1 MSERTPRAPHIELHG
16 WDSRARAWH
25 GPDELTYTLKGCRHI
40 LSKLREL
47 PGSWYGRLRA
57 RERGGPPLSFCASI
71 HDVGDAGLAV
81 IDMEGSPGGP
91 LEIILVVPAQRRAKV
106 RPDLAF
112 EFVSFLRFLE
122 GPESL
127 GSEMAIHDYIEGALS
142 EAGKPATLI
151 FSIQT
156 RFVLPE
162 AHIPI
167 SQQAERL
174 AMSMTAWMAEKDACQ
189 AATGTGPRQC

>member
-1 MSERTPRAPHIELHG
+1 MSETTRCAPSIELHG
-16 WDSRARAWH
+16 WDSRAHAWH
-25 GPDELTYTLKGCRHI
+25 GPDELTYTLNGCRHI

-71 HDVGDAGLAV
+71 HDLGDAGLAV

-127 GSEMAIHDYIEGALS
+127 GSEMAIHDYIERALH
-142 EAGKPATLI
+142 EAANPTTLI
-151 FSIQT
+151 FSVQT

-162 AHIPI
+162 AQILI
-167 SQQAERL
+167 SQQADRL
-174 AMSMTAWMAEKDACQ
+174 AMSMTAWMAEKDACR
-189 AATGTGPRQC
+189 AGTGTNRRHC

>member
-1 MSERTPRAPHIELHG
+1 
-16 WDSRARAWH
+16 
-25 GPDELTYTLKGCRHI
+25 LTYTLAGCRHI

-57 RERGGPPLSFCASI
+57 RDWGGLRLGFCASI
-71 HDVGDAGLAV
+71 HDLGDAGLAI

-91 LEIILVVPAQRRAKV
+91 LEIILVVPAGRRAKL

-127 GSEMAIHDYIEGALS
+127 GSEMAIHDYVERTLH
-142 EAGKPATLI
+142 EAGEPATLV

-156 RFVLPE
+156 RFVLAE
-162 AHIPI
+162 AQIPI
-167 SQQAERL
+167 AEQAEKL
-174 AMSMTAWMAEKDACQ
+174 AMAITAWLAEKDARQ
-189 AATGTGPRQC
+189 GAAGTAG